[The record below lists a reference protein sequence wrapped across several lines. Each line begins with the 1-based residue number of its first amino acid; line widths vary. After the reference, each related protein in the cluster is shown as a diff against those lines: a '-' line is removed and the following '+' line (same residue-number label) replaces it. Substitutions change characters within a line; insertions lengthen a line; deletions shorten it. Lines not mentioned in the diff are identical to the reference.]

1 MGFTQVSENERMW
14 KVNFCLHYRL
24 TNCIN
29 MLYFLPYEYHIL
41 VFMLQLARQHLLIT
55 ATFNTA
61 YRTA

>member
-1 MGFTQVSENERMW
+1 MGFAQIGENERMR
-14 KVNFCLHYRL
+14 KVNFYLYYRL

-61 YRTA
+61 YQTA